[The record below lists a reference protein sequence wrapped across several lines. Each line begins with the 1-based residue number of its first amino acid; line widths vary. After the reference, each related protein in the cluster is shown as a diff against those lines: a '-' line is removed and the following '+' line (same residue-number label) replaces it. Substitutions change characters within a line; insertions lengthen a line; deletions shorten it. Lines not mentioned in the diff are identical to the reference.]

1 MKKSVVFFIH
11 IGFWISYFLL
21 LFMMIVAATQGFSSG
36 PNFLYIIKLGIPFVI
51 FPSFIVFYTSYFFLF
66 PKYIQTRKVRLSFF
80 YGILISVST
89 AFIASLLISLLFGT
103 KFMFKGGYSSFITET
118 ALIFLI
124 GFAAGIISIIIKGFI
139 RWYDEIKL
147 KEELNFKNHQIELA
161 LVKSQLDP
169 HFLFNTINNIDVL
182 ILKSPELASEYLN
195 QLSDILRF
203 MLFEAKT
210 EKIPLSKEL
219 EYIKKYIAL
228 QKIRTSNDNFISFI
242 VKGETSSQT
251 IPSMLL
257 IPFVENA
264 FKHVNNKKTENAITI
279 SLLVEDKK
287 IIFECENKYSKTSK
301 TSQEFNGLG
310 NDLIKKRIE
319 LLYPK
324 KNNLVIIDRNNSYKI
339 NLVLN
344 ND

>member
-1 MKKSVVFFIH
+1 MKKSVVFVIH

-21 LFMMIVAATQGFSSG
+21 LFLIIAAATQGFSTG
-36 PNFLYIIKLGIPFVI
+36 PNFGYIIKLGISFVV
-51 FPSFIVFYTSYFFLF
+51 FPSISVFYISYFFLF
-66 PKYIQTRKVRLSFF
+66 PKYIQTRKIGLSFF
-80 YGILISVST
+80 YGILISVSS
-89 AFIASLLISLLFGT
+89 AFITSLLISLIFGT
-103 KFMFKGGYSSFITET
+103 KMMFKGGYRSYIEET
-118 ALIFLI
+118 VSICLI
-124 GFAAGIISIIIKGFI
+124 GFAAGIMSIIIKGFI
-139 RWYDEIKL
+139 TWYDEIKL

-195 QLSDILRF
+195 KLSDLLRF
-203 MLFEAKT
+203 MLFETKT
-210 EKIPLSKEL
+210 DKIALSKEI

-228 QKIRTSNDNFISFI
+228 QKIRTSNDNFVNFT
-242 VKGETSSQT
+242 VKGETSAQT
-251 IPSMLL
+251 ISSMLL
-257 IPFVENA
+257 IPFIENA

-287 IIFECENKYSKTSK
+287 IVFECENKYNERNKSSLA
-301 TSQEFNGLG
+301 SNGLG
-310 NDLIKKRIE
+310 NDLIKKRIA

-324 KNNLVIIDRNNSYKI
+324 KHNLAIVNRNNSYKI
-339 NLVLN
+339 TLVLY